1 MVVLLGFL
9 RVFKVEAMAKYLLV
23 AHQTAQAPELLAA
36 AKNLAAADAQAEFSL
51 LVPATPIGNLLVW
64 EEGETMDVAQSAAQ
78 SAADSLERHGIKV
91 VRVKVGDADPV
102 LAVDDMLREE
112 PYETIVLSTLPIG
125 LSRWVKMDVVSRL
138 RRQHP
143 ALRVLHVISE
153 TAPKPAASQ

>member
-1 MVVLLGFL
+1 
-9 RVFKVEAMAKYLLV
+9 MAKYLLV

-36 AKNLAAADAQAEFSL
+36 AKKLAAADAKAEFSL

-64 EEGETMDVAQSAAQ
+64 EEGETMDVAQSTAQ
-78 SAADSLERHGIKV
+78 SAADSLERHGIKI

-125 LSRWVKMDVVSRL
+125 ISRWVKMDVVSRL

-143 ALRVLHVISE
+143 ALRVLHVTSE